1 MPRRLRNFL
10 DRFPQTSCETSTRDE
25 GVLVLRSSR
34 VDVFGAMGSVV
45 SPYDPPL
52 ETMLRWRILAP
63 WSPEWVPTRWC
74 GAVEPSAGL
83 NFAAR
88 VRAEDVELDSRS
100 SGRSINKT
108 IVFNSQLIRKSQK

>member
-1 MPRRLRNFL
+1 M
-10 DRFPQTSCETSTRDE
+10 
-25 GVLVLRSSR
+25 LVLRSSR

-63 WSPEWVPTRWC
+63 WSPEWVRPGGDTR
-74 GAVEPSAGL
+74 VEPSAGL

-88 VRAEDVELDSRS
+88 VRAENVELDRRS
-100 SGRSINKT
+100 SDRPINKT
-108 IVFNSQLIRKSQK
+108 IVFNSELMRKSQK